1 MALCAAALVGCAAA
15 ADQAG
20 SGAASASEPAPTA
33 TSRSDPTGTTTSTPT
48 PSART
53 RTVRITVTGTDIE
66 PPPGRVELPV
76 GSSLRLVVTVD
87 RADQLHVHGFDVEKP
102 VAAGRP
108 TSITLT
114 GRDPGVY
121 EVELHEPALLLT
133 RLVVR

>member
-1 MALCAAALVGCAAA
+1 MALCAAALVGCASA

-20 SGAASASEPAPTA
+20 SGDAFPTEPAPTA
-33 TSRSDPTGTTTSTPT
+33 TSTSDPTGTTSTPT

-53 RTVRITVTGTDIE
+53 RTVRITVNGTDIE

-87 RADQLHVHGFDVEKP
+87 RADELHVHGFDVEKP